1 MTKLATKPAYCVS
14 CYQQDPIRYVDFE
27 AAYDGP
33 LIPGSPRVSVDDL
46 IICENCLAYAF
57 ALLDPQGLKQTI
69 TELEDVVLLQADA
82 LDAKD
87 KTIIG
92 AKATIEELVD
102 HPVAKFP
109 GKPRLVGV
117 SDEVRRRI
125 TQGRFERRG
134 TSPAPKTKPKV
145 QA

>member
-1 MTKLATKPAYCVS
+1 VTKIAQKPAYCAS
-14 CYQQDPIRYVDFE
+14 CYQQDPVRYVDFE

-33 LIPGSPRVSVDDL
+33 VIPGSPRVTVDDL
-46 IICENCLAYAF
+46 IICENCLGSAF

-69 TELEDVVLLQADA
+69 EELAELCAQQAEA

-87 KTIIG
+87 KTIVG

-102 HPVAKFP
+102 HPIAKFP
-109 GKPRLVGV
+109 GKPKLIGV

-134 TSPAPKTKPKV
+134 TSPAPKTKAK
-145 QA
+145 AA